1 MMLLRLGS
9 GTRNALAFAHDLV
22 VSAGAWWL
30 AYWFRFN
37 LDVPAEFVRGFA
49 HTLPWVVGIYAVLFW
64 KMGLYRG
71 LWRYASLPDLRRI
84 IIAVSVGALAVPAV
98 FTLAGFAWPAPRSA
112 YLISPLLMILAM
124 GGSRL
129 AYRAWKEQGL
139 GSVISVTEAAPV
151 VVLGAGRAA
160 ATLLKELATSRQWRV
175 VALLDD
181 DTGKRGGEIIGV
193 KVHGPLQQ
201 VAEIAERFSARQAII
216 AMP

>member
-1 MMLLRLGS
+1 MMLLKLGP

-160 ATLLKELATSRQWRV
+160 AEPAVDLKALHAKIGQLTLENDLLEG
-175 VALLDD
+175 ALTKAGLLSA
-181 DTGKRGGEIIGV
+181 KR
-193 KVHGPLQQ
+193 
-201 VAEIAERFSARQAII
+201 
-216 AMP
+216 